1 MLLGGNS
8 ALVSGGALTA
18 GSGMVVNVAQA
29 VVISANGILCTM
41 PAGTVTPA
49 AGGSQP
55 RIDVVYALVT
65 QGAAGTPDTVT
76 GRATFVDTATVGLQP
91 GMPAGSPA
99 KPAVPSGF
107 YVQIGS
113 ILVPAGASTSAGCTL
128 SSGDTVPNSQGPIG
142 AAVLNAAIHAA
153 TSMAAAVV
161 HGFRA
166 TAAGGTGNNMLAQTD
181 AYGNVGS
188 ARNLGTG
195 TGLTYYPPTNPGGT
209 GNSAVAITDGF
220 GNVGSAKNI
229 GTGTGLTYYP
239 PTTPGGTGADAVA
252 ITDANG
258 NVGGA
263 NAVWD
268 GTTRRGLAGPGVG
281 IPNAIPT
288 MDANGRVADSN
299 HLQGLVTGSGSG
311 QIPVLDSNGAVA
323 KAEGL
328 VAGGVT
334 HKFTAGKTAPFST
347 VNQADVAWTVTLDDA
362 SFTPTVAA
370 PSVYAVGAT
379 ATHQVMATVTSIS
392 AGSVSGVVY
401 QVGGPNITI
410 QVGVFAYI

>member
-128 SSGDTVPNSQGPIG
+128 SSGDTAPNSQGPIG

-153 TSMAAAVV
+153 TSMANAAV

-166 TAAGGTGNNMLAQTD
+166 TTAGGSGANQLAQTD
-181 AYGNVGS
+181 PNSNVYSAGGLWDGTARRVLHPFNDGS
-188 ARNLGTG
+188 HI
-195 TGLTYYPPTNPGGT
+195 PGE
-209 GNSAVAITDGF
+209 IPQ
-220 GNVGSAKNI
+220 
-229 GTGTGLTYYP
+229 Y
-239 PTTPGGTGADAVA
+239 
-252 ITDANG
+252 DANG
-258 NVGGA
+258 NVA
-263 NAVWD
+263 SSIALWD
-268 GTTRRGLAGPGVG
+268 GTAARQLQTFNNGNHDPGV
-281 IPNAIPT
+281 IPQYNA
-288 MDANGRVADSN
+288 NKRVEDSER
-299 HLQGLVTGSGSG
+299 LQGLQTGSGSG
-311 QIPVLDSNGAVA
+311 NIPVLDSNGAVA